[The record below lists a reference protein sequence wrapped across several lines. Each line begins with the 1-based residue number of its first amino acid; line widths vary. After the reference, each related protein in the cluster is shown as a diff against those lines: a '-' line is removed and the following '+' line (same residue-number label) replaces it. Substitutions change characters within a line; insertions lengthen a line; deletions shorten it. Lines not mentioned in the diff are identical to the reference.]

1 MLGHAAPAASA
12 EKEQLI
18 GGSES
23 SRNAASLDATDAVA
37 GQRGRGLRRLR
48 LPRLPRLPRPPRLR
62 LRRGSQE
69 LTGVGALFGVAQL
82 VRAES
87 DLPTVLALIA
97 RTISAPGAKSL
108 AASAL
113 SPVLSSW
120 LQARTTLSGDGG
132 VDPHPARTTTTR
144 SASVSWGR
152 MGGPTNITLVTAGIS
167 VGPREP

>member
-97 RTISAPGAKSL
+97 RTISE
-108 AASAL
+108 AL
-113 SPVLSSW
+113 GFGTVVLNLYRREW
-120 LQARTTLSGDGG
+120 DGLCITPNHG
-132 VDPHPARTTTTR
+132 VDAVDRAVHRH
-144 SASVSWGR
+144 
-152 MGGPTNITLVTAGIS
+152 
-167 VGPREP
+167 